1 MSQYIDPIH
10 LRQVLTEH
18 YDLGELHTLCFDL
31 GIDYEEIGGSGK
43 TEKVVELVAF
53 AQRHNRLDDI
63 AAYVRRTRPTVPLKM
78 TDTLPPLPAAGV
90 GSGASITLHVAGDY
104 VHGDKVGGDKVMGDK
119 HDHHHY
125 RERPAYEPLPLPPQG
140 ELPAP
145 GVIPPYSRMAL
156 GRNPHFVGR
165 EPELHELAARLLY
178 ASDGEAQAITTHG
191 IGGMGKSQLAVEYA
205 HRFGRF
211 YHSVY
216 WLNFAEPDSIPA
228 EIAACGL
235 KMAARP
241 DDFARYPLAVQ
252 VSQTHNEWGGG
263 RLILLIFDN
272 CEDPNLL
279 KQWRPQAGRCRILL
293 TSRRAAWSS
302 HLAQT
307 IKLDTLTRPQSMA
320 LLRRLTG
327 TDSPYYETIADEV
340 GDLPLALQLAGNYLR
355 EYGYS
360 ESPQAYLEALRQHPL
375 RHDSMRGRGSD
386 GSPTDHALSLDA
398 TIDMSADKLGG
409 DGVDPLAKRL
419 LTYAAYLAPG
429 EPIPRPLLLECAQL
443 DDRRD
448 GDDALKRLLDLGLLE
463 GEADGALKLHRT
475 IAAYARSQAADGEP
489 QAEVE
494 RTLYNKAS
502 RLNKAGYPREL
513 LPWQSH
519 LRHVTDAAA
528 ARDSEKAADLCN
540 ELGYHLQAIGDY
552 EGTRPFYQR
561 ALAIN
566 EKALGPDPQNEAL
579 LRSTAT
585 SLNNLG
591 YLLQAMG
598 NLAEAR
604 PYYQRALAIR
614 EKALGPDHPDTAYSL
629 NNLAV
634 LAYYEGDM
642 PEAARLMR
650 RALAIR
656 EKALGAQHPLT
667 QSSRRSLA
675 AIEDAL
681 P

>member
-211 YHSVY
+211 YHSVH
-216 WLNFAEPDSIPA
+216 WLNCAEPDSIPA
-228 EIAACGL
+228 EIAACGV

-375 RHDSMRGRGSD
+375 RHDSLRGRGSD
-386 GSPTDHALSLDA
+386 GSPTDHALSLDT
-398 TIDMSADKLGG
+398 TIAMSADKLGG

-419 LTYAAYLAPG
+419 LT
-429 EPIPRPLLLECAQL
+429 
-443 DDRRD
+443 
-448 GDDALKRLLDLGLLE
+448 
-463 GEADGALKLHRT
+463 
-475 IAAYARSQAADGEP
+475 
-489 QAEVE
+489 
-494 RTLYNKAS
+494 
-502 RLNKAGYPREL
+502 
-513 LPWQSH
+513 
-519 LRHVTDAAA
+519 
-528 ARDSEKAADLCN
+528 
-540 ELGYHLQAIGDY
+540 
-552 EGTRPFYQR
+552 
-561 ALAIN
+561 
-566 EKALGPDPQNEAL
+566 
-579 LRSTAT
+579 
-585 SLNNLG
+585 
-591 YLLQAMG
+591 
-598 NLAEAR
+598 
-604 PYYQRALAIR
+604 
-614 EKALGPDHPDTAYSL
+614 
-629 NNLAV
+629 
-634 LAYYEGDM
+634 
-642 PEAARLMR
+642 
-650 RALAIR
+650 
-656 EKALGAQHPLT
+656 
-667 QSSRRSLA
+667 
-675 AIEDAL
+675 
-681 P
+681 

>member
-327 TDSPYYETIADEV
+327 TDSPYYETIAEEV

-429 EPIPRPLLLECAQL
+429 EPIPRPLLLHCAQL

-475 IAAYARSQAADGEP
+475 IAAYARSQTADGEP
-489 QAEVE
+489 QADVE
-494 RTLYNKAS
+494 RALYNKTNQ
-502 RLNKAGYPREL
+502 LNKAGYPREL

-528 ARDSEKAADLCN
+528 AREGEKAADLCN
-540 ELGYHLQAIGDY
+540 ELGYHLRAIGDY
-552 EGTRPFYQR
+552 EGARPYYER
-561 ALAIN
+561 ALAIR
-566 EKALGPDPQNEAL
+566 EKALGPDHPDTAL
-579 LRSTAT
+579 

-604 PYYQRALAIR
+604 PYFERALAIR
-614 EKALGPDHPDTAYSL
+614 EKALGPDHPDTANSL
-629 NNLAV
+629 WWMGV
-634 LAYYEGDM
+634 LAENDGNLIEARDYYQ
-642 PEAARLMR
+642 RTYQIYLR
-650 RALAIR
+650 
-656 EKALGAQHPLT
+656 ALGAEHPRT
-667 QSSRRSLA
+667 KSVRRFLS
-675 AIEDAL
+675 DVS
-681 P
+681 